1 MQQTQSY
8 VEVLRPPV
16 SWWAMA
22 AGIVISVWWA
32 FFVAAPSQ
40 VALIAA
46 VVTAAVVGG
55 GLFRYGAVRIST
67 DDVGLH
73 AGRAVLPWPCV
84 GAADVLDARRLR
96 EQLGVQADARAHL
109 LIRSYCREA
118 VRVDVGDARDPTPYW
133 VISTRHPQ
141 DLALHLRPR
150 SMQD

>member
-1 MQQTQSY
+1 VQQPQSY

-22 AGIVISVWWA
+22 AGMVVAVWWA
-32 FFVAAPSQ
+32 FFVAAPAQ
-40 VALIAA
+40 VALVAA
-46 VVTAAVVGG
+46 GVTAAVVGA

-67 DDVGLH
+67 DDAGLH
-73 AGRAVLPWPCV
+73 AGNAVLPWPYV
-84 GAADVLDARRLR
+84 GAVEVLDARRLH
-96 EQLGVQADARAHL
+96 EQLGVEADARAHL

-118 VRVDVGDARDPTPYW
+118 VRVEVDDVRDPTPYW
-133 VISTRHPQ
+133 VISTRHAH